1 MFGCVKVL
9 QASFNLPPQRKPLVS
24 TEAYESVL
32 LVSLSL
38 ALLLSRFLPRAL
50 FPRLFLS
57 CFSRVRARTLTVA
70 RALTFSYF
78 VAYFLFV

>member
-1 MFGCVKVL
+1 MFGCGKVL

-38 ALLLSRFLPRAL
+38 ACPLAFSRAL
-50 FPRLFLS
+50 SLLA
-57 CFSRVRARTLTVA
+57 CFSRVSLVCVHARSL
-70 RALTFSYF
+70 LLFIYF
-78 VAYFLFV
+78 GTCLSN